1 MIKIIRNQELVNFE
15 NLGFEIVQ
23 HENCL
28 TDLKNINIFIGENN
42 SGKSR
47 FLRLIINNF
56 VKIYNFNIKLSQY
69 LSGKKETLNDAL
81 EKLYN
86 TTNQDIFN
94 VELNTEVIQDNFW
107 KHFNEISIESFSLL
121 DISDNMQK
129 IHTKNWLNA
138 INDIHEIIFKKVD
151 SYFVTMD
158 GKINYTYIP
167 ILRGLKPLHF
177 DTESP
182 TVKFDYTDI
191 YSTRVKSD
199 HGYIQQLETGLG
211 INEEI
216 KKRLLG
222 EEKERQIIKDFESYL
237 SENLFGE
244 KVTLI
249 PRYGDNIL
257 NIKVGVEEQRSIV
270 DLGDGLQALIC
281 ILFPIFIKKNEEHI
295 FFIEEP
301 ELNLHPSLQ
310 KKLINLL
317 SSNIFN
323 RLQFFITTHSA
334 HIIDHQNASIYNFTK
349 EGKKTKITHLNN
361 QSKIVESLNALGY
374 TPSDLLQTNYL
385 IWVEGAADKIYIKY
399 LIDKKY
405 PELLEHRHYSIMF
418 YGGSSGKKLLED
430 DENISHYININRNFA
445 WIIDSD
451 RCSNSS
457 SDKNYQSSNAIVKK
471 LKNQDI
477 FAWASPY
484 REFENHIDSSLFLEA
499 LKHVQRKEKA
509 ELLYDDIYSDR
520 FWLKINEKNNSPK
533 INVKLTPKL
542 HDLIKRNKNKI
553 GNIDP
558 NIIKEELQKSIDKT
572 INFSEVEVKQKVKVA
587 EYIIKNN
594 FIPDTHLEKLIKEL
608 GARIKKV
615 NGLD

>member
-1 MIKIIRNQELVNFE
+1 MIKLIRNQELVYFE
-15 NLGFEIVQ
+15 HLGFEILQ

-56 VKIYNFNIKLSQY
+56 VKIYNFNTKLSQY
-69 LSGKKETLNDAL
+69 LSGKKETLNDDL
-81 EKLYN
+81 ERLYN
-86 TTNQDIFN
+86 TTNQEIFN

-107 KHFNEISIESFSLL
+107 KHFNKISIESFSQL

-129 IHTKNWLNA
+129 IHIKNWLKT
-138 INDIHEIIFKKVD
+138 INDIHEFIFTKGDSNFLNMNNKVL
-151 SYFVTMD
+151 
-158 GKINYTYIP
+158 YTYIP

-177 DTESP
+177 DAGSP
-182 TVKFDYTDI
+182 TIKFDYTDI
-191 YSTRVKSD
+191 YSARVKSD

-349 EGKKTKITHLNN
+349 EGDKTKITHLNN

-374 TPSDLLQTNYL
+374 TPSDLLQTNFI
-385 IWVEGAADKIYIKY
+385 IWVEGETDKMIINHLIKKFHSS
-399 LIDKKY
+399 LK
-405 PELLEHRHYSIMF
+405 ENHHYSIMF
-418 YGGSSGKKLLED
+418 YGGSGDKHLLSDTNSFEF
-430 DENISHYININRNFA
+430 IFVLNRNCA
-445 WIIDSD
+445 IIKDSD
-451 RCSNSS
+451 RTKV
-457 SDKNYQSSNAIVKK
+457 SDDLANKENKFKALEK
-471 LKNQDI
+471 LGVLTWLTPK
-477 FAWASPY
+477 
-484 REFENHIDSSLFLEA
+484 RELENHISKEDFIKAIRLQQKNENLEIIEPTPFGDYY
-499 LKHVQRKEKA
+499 KVKN
-509 ELLYDDIYSDR
+509 
-520 FWLKINEKNNSPK
+520 INEVSQPYSPK
-533 INVKLTPKL
+533 RYIYLSDDLFKEIGKRKGNLTNSDTVFL
-542 HDLIKRNKNKI
+542 KN
-553 GNIDP
+553 
-558 NIIKEELQKSIDKT
+558 ELQKSITETKNT
-572 INFSEVEVKQKVKVA
+572 IPIKDKVA
-587 EYIIKNN
+587 VI
-594 FIPDTHLEKLIKEL
+594 EKLIEVGYGVDDDLEAFINRLCKKIKEVNQ
-608 GARIKKV
+608 IK
-615 NGLD
+615 